1 MGKVK
6 TLRKRKKSLKN
17 TPKRELKSDSGLI
30 EYSPT
35 QNLLD
40 ENFIALAI
48 WDCLKNNDAEGVVEI
63 IQAHLTVVNKQKRA
77 KEADLPRSTLYN
89 CLKSKNPTIR
99 TLAKM
104 VHCVEAA

>member
-1 MGKVK
+1 MGKAK
-6 TLRKRKKSLKN
+6 ISQKQKKSSENTQTLK
-17 TPKRELKSDSGLI
+17 LKKNVDLT

-35 QNLLD
+35 KELLD

-48 WDCLKNNDAEGVVEI
+48 WDCLKNNDAEGVMEI
-63 IQAHLTVVNKQKRA
+63 IQAHLSVVNKQKNA
-77 KEADLPRSTLYN
+77 KEAHLPRSTLYN

-104 VHCVEAA
+104 VHCI

>member
-1 MGKVK
+1 MGKAK
-6 TLRKRKKSLKN
+6 TSHKQKKYSTN
-17 TPKRELKSDSGLI
+17 TPRRKLKSDSCLI

-35 QNLLD
+35 QDLLD
-40 ENFIALAI
+40 ETFIALAI
-48 WDCLKNNDAEGVVEI
+48 WDCLKNNDAKGVVEI
-63 IQAHLTVVNKQKRA
+63 IQAHLNVINKQKKA

>member
-1 MGKVK
+1 MDKVK
-6 TLRKRKKSLKN
+6 ISHSRKRSLKS
-17 TPKRELKSDSGLI
+17 TPKLKLRTDTGLT

-35 QNLLD
+35 DELLD

-63 IQAHLTVVNKQKRA
+63 IQSHLAVVNKQKKA
-77 KEADLPRSTLYN
+77 KEAHLPRSTLYN
-89 CLKSKNPTIR
+89 SFKSKNPTIR

-104 VHCVEAA
+104 VHCV